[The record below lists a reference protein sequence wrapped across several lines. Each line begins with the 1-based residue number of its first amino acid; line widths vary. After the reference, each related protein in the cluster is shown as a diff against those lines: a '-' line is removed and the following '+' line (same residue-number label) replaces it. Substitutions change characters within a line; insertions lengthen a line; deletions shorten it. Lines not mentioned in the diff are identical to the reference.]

1 MVFEPGFMPG
11 TGLCRGHGPGL
22 QKIGRVIERIPG
34 ISSPRR
40 SGPLLAS
47 IVLDDRWA
55 HLSDGEFVV
64 KDEKRDVKP
73 FAIDP
78 VRESRLWEATA
89 ELLDV
94 ER

>member
-1 MVFEPGFMPG
+1 M
-11 TGLCRGHGPGL
+11 
-22 QKIGRVIERIPG
+22 
-34 ISSPRR
+34 
-40 SGPLLAS
+40 LAS

-55 HLSDGEFVV
+55 HLRDGAFVV
-64 KDEKRDVKP
+64 KDERRDVKP